1 MMKVKVSV
9 EFDEEKLCA
18 LEMALKKEHTTVQQ
32 HLGRTL
38 DELYERNVPEAVR
51 EFIDS
56 KAAAKPKRP
65 PRPAPKPVPAPNKLN
80 MNTEEVHH
88 ER

>member
-1 MMKVKVSV
+1 MKEKVNI

-18 LEMALKKEHTTVQQ
+18 LEMALKKEHSSVQQ

-56 KAAAKPKRP
+56 KAAAKPKRL
-65 PRPAPKPVPAPNKLN
+65 PRPAPKPAPASNKPN
-80 MNTEEVHH
+80 MNTEEARH

>member
-1 MMKVKVSV
+1 MKVKVSV

-18 LEMALKKEHTTVQQ
+18 LELALKKEHSTVQQ

-38 DELYERNVPEAVR
+38 DELYEKKVPEVVR

-56 KAAAKPKRP
+56 KSAAKPKRP
-65 PRPAPKPVPAPNKLN
+65 PRPVPKPAPTPNKPA

>member
-1 MMKVKVSV
+1 MVH
-9 EFDEEKLCA
+9 FFNRNYKLFCDNY
-18 LEMALKKEHTTVQQ
+18 KEHSSVQQ

-65 PRPAPKPVPAPNKLN
+65 PRPAPKPVPAPNKPN
-80 MNTEEVHH
+80 MNTEEARH

>member
-1 MMKVKVSV
+1 MMKVKVNI
-9 EFDEEKLCA
+9 EFDEERLCA
-18 LEMALKKEHTTVQQ
+18 LEMALKKEHSSVQQ

-65 PRPAPKPVPAPNKLN
+65 PRPAPKPAPASNKPN
-80 MNTEEVHH
+80 MNTEEARH

>member
-1 MMKVKVSV
+1 MKAKISV
-9 EFDEEKLCA
+9 EFDEEKLYA
-18 LEMALKKEHTTVQQ
+18 LELELKKDRTTAAQL
-32 HLGRTL
+32 LGKTL
-38 DELYERNVPEAVR
+38 DELYEKKVPQPVR

-65 PRPAPKPVPAPNKLN
+65 PRPAPKSAPSSGALNKQ
-80 MNTEEVHH
+80 EVHH